1 MGDDDRDSGALL
13 RAAGGSVMRKLRG
26 WLMRLCG
33 LFTRKQRER
42 EFAEELESHLALHM
56 EDNLR
61 AGMSPEE
68 ARRQALI
75 KLGGV
80 TLTRE
85 CYREQRGL
93 PMLETLI
100 QDLRYGLRML
110 HKNPGFSLVAILTLA
125 LGIGANTAIFSVVNA
140 VLLKPLPYPEPG
152 QLVQL
157 RLEGAGKPDTVIG
170 STAFVGVKAQSQSLS
185 RIAAYT
191 GGDMT
196 LTGGGS
202 AERVEA
208 GAVTADFFPLLGVQS
223 ALGRNFTPEEDT
235 PNGPKAVILGHGLWQ
250 SRFGGDANV
259 LGRTITLNEQSYTVV
274 GILPARFQYPEPFQ
288 LWIPLA
294 LSETSAAL
302 AGYGEGMVLLK
313 AIARLKPGVTLEQA
327 QAEVQTIAQ
336 RIQPGGSSAT
346 AGGNS
351 RPRGEAGEGGRRGD
365 SVLTLVGLHEQV
377 VGDVKRALLVLL
389 GAVALV
395 LLIACANVA
404 NLLLARAA
412 TRQRE
417 MAVRAALGAGR
428 LRIAR
433 QLLTESVLLS
443 LAGGGLGLLVAF
455 WGVRALGQWS
465 GASLPAMHGIGIDA
479 WVLAFTLG
487 VSVVTGLA
495 FGLVPAVQ
503 AWRTDVNAALKEEG
517 RGDTGGRRHWLRHLL
532 VVSEVAL
539 ALVLLI
545 GAGLLIKS
553 FSRLT
558 EINPGFQT
566 DGVLTFQVTLT
577 EEKSS
582 AQKVNFTQQIVERLK
597 ALPGVEAAAAT
608 DSLPLTPFNRIGPAE
623 IEGQPPIDINKLR
636 RGELRVR
643 PVSRPVVTTDY
654 FNAMGIQLKNG
665 RTFTSQD
672 ARPNAG
678 VVIVNEAFEKHHF
691 PGGSAIGKRIH
702 LLGPSAG
709 PHWLTVVGVV
719 SDVRQTGLAGEVMPE
734 VYSPQ
739 LEDVGESLSF
749 AVRVTGEPINFS
761 PAVRRVVAEVEPS
774 QALHNVMT
782 MGERLAKTTTSQR
795 LNTVLLGSFAGLA
808 LLLAVV
814 GIYGVM
820 SYAVTQRRR
829 EIGVRMA
836 MGAQP
841 GDVLRLVIGGGMKL
855 VLIGALLGLGG
866 ALALTRL
873 LKTLL
878 FGVSATDPL
887 TFIVVPILLLVVA
900 LLACFVP
907 ARRAT
912 KVDPLIALRSE

>member
-1 MGDDDRDSGALL
+1 
-13 RAAGGSVMRKLRG
+13 MRFREIRG
-26 WLMRLCG
+26 RLMRLFG
-33 LFTRKQRER
+33 LFHRDRRER
-42 EFAEELESHLALHM
+42 EFAEELECHLAMHI

-68 ARRQALI
+68 ARRRALI

-80 TLTRE
+80 TLTQER
-85 CYREQRGL
+85 YREQRGL

-100 QDLRYGLRML
+100 QDLRFGLRML

-152 QLVQL
+152 QLAQL
-157 RLEGAGKPDTVIG
+157 RIVRSGKPDTVIG
-170 STAFVGVKAQSQSLS
+170 SAAFVQVKAQSQSLA
-185 RIAAYT
+185 RIAAYS

-196 LTGGGS
+196 LTGAGS
-202 AERVEA
+202 AEGIVA
-208 GAVTADFFPLLGVQS
+208 GAVTADFFPLLGIQP
-223 ALGRNFTPEEDT
+223 ALGRNFSQEEDT
-235 PNGPKAVILGHGLWQ
+235 PNGPKAAILGHGLWQ
-250 SRFGGDANV
+250 SRFGGAPNV

-327 QAEVQTIAQ
+327 QTELQTIAQ
-336 RIQPGGSSAT
+336 RIQPGGPTAT
-346 AGGNS
+346 PGGNPRS
-351 RPRGEAGEGGRRGD
+351 RGEGGEGGGRSD
-365 SVLTLVGLHEQV
+365 SVLTLIGLHEQV
-377 VGDVKRALLVLL
+377 VGDVKGALLVLL

-465 GASLPAMHGIGIDA
+465 GASLPAMRGIGIDA

-487 VSVVTGLA
+487 VSVITGLA
-495 FGLVPAVQ
+495 FGLAPAVQ

-517 RGDTGGRRHWLRHLL
+517 RGDTGGHRKWLRHFL

-553 FSRLT
+553 FSRLHDV
-558 EINPGFQT
+558 NPGFRT
-566 DGVLTFQVTLT
+566 NDVLTFQVTLAKG
-577 EEKSS
+577 ESS
-582 AQKVNFTQQIVERLK
+582 PQKVNFIKQIVERLK
-597 ALPGVEAAAAT
+597 ALPGVQAVAAT
-608 DSLPLTPFNRIGPAE
+608 DSLPLTQFNRISPAE
-623 IEGQPPIDINKLR
+623 IEGRPPIDLR
-636 RGELRVR
+636 RAKPGEVR
-643 PVSRPVVTTDY
+643 PVSRPTVTLDY
-654 FNAMGIQLKNG
+654 FNAMGIPLRNG
-665 RTFTSQD
+665 RAFTLQD
-672 ARPNAG
+672 ARSPAES
-678 VVIVNEAFEKHHF
+678 VIVNEAFEKHHF
-691 PGGSAIGKRIH
+691 PGQSAVGKRIR
-702 LLGPSAG
+702 LRARGAQVG
-709 PHWLTVVGVV
+709 WQTVVGVV
-719 SDVRQTGLAGEVMPE
+719 SDVRQSGLAGDVMAE
-734 VYSPQ
+734 VYSPE
-739 LEDVGESLSF
+739 LEDAGSELSL
-749 AVRVTGEPINFS
+749 VLRVTGEPAGLIS
-761 PAVRRVVAEVEPS
+761 AVRGVVAEVEPN
-774 QALHNVMT
+774 QAIHNVMT
-782 MGERLAKTTTSQR
+782 MEQRLANATTSRR

-836 MGAQP
+836 MGAQT
-841 GDVLRLVIGGGMKL
+841 GDVFRLVIGEGMKL
-855 VLIGALLGLGG
+855 VLSGALLGLGG

-887 TFIVVPILLLVVA
+887 TFIVIAALLIIVA
-900 LLACFVP
+900 LLACWIP

-912 KVDPLIALRSE
+912 KVDPLIALRHE